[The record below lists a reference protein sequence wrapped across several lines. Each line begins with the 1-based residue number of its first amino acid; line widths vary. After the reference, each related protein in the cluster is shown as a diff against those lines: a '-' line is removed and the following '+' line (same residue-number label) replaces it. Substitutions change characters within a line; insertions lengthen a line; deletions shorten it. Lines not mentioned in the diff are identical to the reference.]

1 MTPFAGIDTSILLTK
16 AMQVAQ
22 LNHKIIA
29 NNIANADTPHFNPT
43 ELDFKKTLRIA
54 LQGRGGTDLR
64 TGRPRPF
71 SFVRR
76 RPESAKLAL
85 LSKND
90 YNKVDLDD
98 QIAKLS
104 ENTGKYIMYANL
116 LRKRFE
122 MTKGMLSGLDRN

>member
-1 MTPFAGIDTSILLTK
+1 MTPFAGIDTGRLLTR
-16 AMQVAQ
+16 AMQVTQ

-43 ELDFKKTLRIA
+43 HLDFQKTLQMT

-64 TGRPRPF
+64 TGRPRPY
-71 SFVRR
+71 SVITRA
-76 RPESAKLAL
+76 PESAKLAI

-98 QIAKLS
+98 QVSKLA

-122 MTKGMLSGLDRN
+122 MTKGMLSGLDRA